1 MSLSVEQL
9 EFCRSLAGEALLA
22 APLPEDR
29 LAAVTA
35 LRKMCDAPQAAAVM
49 EVRDIRRRAA
59 ESGKFPPEWAAR
71 LLGTDPLLQQASSI
85 RIAIYVGRRLAAAA
99 GADPIWDLCCGLGAN
114 TSGLAAAGATV
125 EAFDR
130 SPQAVLCAAHN
141 VTAAHVADRCTV
153 NVADVTALDLPRKAV
168 VLIDPDRRPSGRRT
182 VSLADCEPSAEFLAA
197 LPQITRA
204 GAMKLSPALPI
215 DEIAAW
221 SNVQIEYV
229 SEDTTCKQLL
239 IWWGVD
245 LPSPRQ
251 ATLVF
256 GDAMDPQSIS
266 LPAGAAQR
274 SAPATPGKWILEPDP
289 AVIAADAT
297 DDLAALLSDRGTPAW
312 RIAVG
317 LDWLS
322 ADHPVDT
329 PFARCF
335 RILQTVPGRE
345 RDIAAAIAAV
355 GGGIVE
361 IKPRGLRL
369 DTDALQRR
377 LRGKGDRPLAILWCK
392 MGSKQQAFITERFGA
407 ASD

>member
-1 MSLSVEQL
+1 MPLSIEQL
-9 EFCRSLAGEALLA
+9 EFCRSLAGEALLV
-22 APLPEDR
+22 APLPTDR

-35 LRKMCDAPQAAAVM
+35 LRKICDGPQAAAVM

-59 ESGKFPPEWAAR
+59 ESGKFPSEWAAR
-71 LLGTDPLLQQASSI
+71 LLGTDLLLQQASSI
-85 RIAIYVGRRLAAAA
+85 RIAVYVGRRLAAA
-99 GADPIWDLCCGLGAN
+99 GADPVWDLCCGLGAN
-114 TSGLAAAGATV
+114 TIGLAAGGAVV

-130 SPQAVLCAAHN
+130 SPQAVLCATHN
-141 VTAAHVADRCTV
+141 ARAAHVADLCTIT
-153 NVADVTALDLPRKAV
+153 VADVTTLDLSREAMV
-168 VLIDPDRRPSGRRT
+168 HIDPDRRPNGGRT
-182 VSLADCEPSAEFLAA
+182 VSLADCEPSAGFLAA

-221 SNVQIEYV
+221 SNIQIEYV
-229 SEDTTCKQLL
+229 SEDSTCKQLL
-239 IWWGVD
+239 IWWGID

-256 GDAMDPQSIS
+256 GDATDPQSIS
-266 LPAGAAQR
+266 LPAGVAQR
-274 SAPATPGKWILEPDP
+274 SVVAGPGEYILEPDP
-289 AVIAADAT
+289 AVIAAGAT

-312 RIAVG
+312 RIASG

-322 ADHPVDT
+322 ASDPVDT

-335 RILQTVPGRE
+335 RILHTAAGRE
-345 RDIAAAIAAV
+345 RDIAATITELH
-355 GGGIVE
+355 GGIVE

-377 LRGKGDRPLAILWCK
+377 LRGDGDRPLAVLWCK
-392 MGSKQQAFITERFGA
+392 LGSRQQAFITERLD
-407 ASD
+407 SPPH